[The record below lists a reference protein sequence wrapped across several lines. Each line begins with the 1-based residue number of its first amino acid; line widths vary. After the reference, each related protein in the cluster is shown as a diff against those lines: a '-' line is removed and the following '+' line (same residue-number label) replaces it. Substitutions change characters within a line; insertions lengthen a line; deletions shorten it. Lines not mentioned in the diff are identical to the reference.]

1 MNKLMLIID
10 IWSVI
15 QYYEKLW
22 SSYDRKCS
30 CWSMSVNFDESM
42 WMWLWEYDWCVSQKY
57 FFLKKQS
64 NFFSVLYPLKVNT
77 LGWLFTWCLT
87 QTRVFMWEGWFLKI
101 NVLPLLALGPVHKN
115 KCSDIVNSYIEDC
128 LGWGC

>member
-30 CWSMSVNFDESM
+30 CWLMSINFDESM

-57 FFLKKQS
+57 FSKKAIEFFEYFMPSCKHFGLLIYMMS
-64 NFFSVLYPLKVNT
+64 NPNQ
-77 LGWLFTWCLT
+77 G
-87 QTRVFMWEGWFLKI
+87 FMLEGWFLEITLAKW
-101 NVLPLLALGPVHKN
+101 LLEFLGIPRN
-115 KCSDIVNSYIEDC
+115 KGENFHGKFRLGIPRNS
-128 LGWGC
+128 